1 MKKTVLLF
9 FLIISNITFSQVS
22 TVPTIPTALNEITI
36 KFDATGT
43 DLEDYTGDIYAH
55 TGVITSN
62 STNNKDWKYVIAG
75 WTENISKAKLTR
87 DKSNSNVYTL
97 VISPNVTTFY
107 GVPTTETITNL
118 AFVFRSSDTN
128 KQTVDLFVKLY
139 EEGLNI
145 TFTEPSNGSAYNKNT
160 SVNITAEA
168 SISADLELFV
178 NGVSKKTTTNTK
190 NISTSILLTSTGT
203 YTIKAVATS
212 GSETSETEI
221 SIYVKSPT
229 QNQTMPTG
237 VSNGFN
243 NNGDGTATFVLLAPD
258 KNDVLLIGDF
268 NNWTVNENYQ
278 LYKDGEYFWITLNS
292 LDADK
297 EYAYQYL
304 IDYEIKVADPY
315 SEKILDPWTDQYINE
330 GNYPN
335 LKEYPTNLTKGY
347 VSTFKINEETY
358 NWEVTDFTR
367 PNQDNLVIYELHVRD
382 FTISD
387 SFNEVLTKLD
397 YLEELGI
404 NAIELMPVNEFEGA
418 DSWGYNPALYFAL
431 DKAYGT
437 KNAFKKLV
445 DECHK
450 RGIAVLSDVV
460 FNHSYGQSPLV
471 QMYWDSANNK
481 PAANNPWYNTDH
493 NFVAN
498 TDAHWGSDFNHESP
512 YTISFFNEVL
522 EYWMTEYKID
532 GFRFDFTKGFS
543 NTIHN
548 SSDPWGGKYD
558 AKRIEILKNYA
569 DVVWNHSP
577 SNKPYVI
584 FEHLSDNLEE
594 TELANYGIML
604 WGNMN
609 HSYNENTMGYED
621 TNPSDGIKTDIS
633 WISYKNR
640 GWNNPNLIGYMES
653 HDEERLMYKNLQ
665 FGNSNGDYS
674 VKNLNTALARQ
685 ELAGMF
691 LFTIPGPK
699 MIWQFG
705 ELGYDISINEN
716 GRVGR
721 KPIKWEYKDNVN
733 RNQIYTTWATMIAFK
748 TKYPEVFNT
757 SDFTLNVGNLTK
769 SVVLKHPNFDVVIIG
784 NFDVTSKSIATNFSK
799 TGTWFEYFTGE
810 ENIVSSTTQSIT
822 LNPGEYKLYT
832 SKKILDPRGGT
843 ASDDSDKDGIADT
856 IDLCPNTPFGQSV
869 NTTGCPDFNI
879 AATNFTIEA
888 IGETCPDKNNG
899 QISITAT
906 ETYNYTVTIDGKKHN
921 FSNTTPLLVTGLE
934 PNTYDFCIEIV
945 GETYKQ
951 CYSVTIEEGAIVSGK
966 TTLNSKTAAIQI
978 TKGTAPFEVFVNNKL
993 VFNTYAP
1000 EFMVPIK
1007 QGDVVSV
1014 KTAVICEGIYSKKID
1029 LFEEIIA
1036 YPNPTQ
1042 GAFEIT
1048 LPTTKKEVII
1058 EIYNVQSQLISSKAY
1073 PILYGKV
1080 QLNLENNP
1088 IGLYFAKVHL
1098 EDTKLLKI
1106 VKQ

>member
-9 FLIISNITFSQVS
+9 FLIISNIAFAQVS
-22 TVPTIPTALNEITI
+22 TVPTIPTATSEITI

-43 DLEDYTGDIYAH
+43 GLEGYNGDVYAH
-55 TGVITSN
+55 TGVTVN
-62 STNNKDWKYVIAG
+62 GDRWQNVIAE
-75 WTENISKAKLTR
+75 WTVNTTKAKLTR
-87 DKSNSNVYTL
+87 TSTNNYELLITPDVYTFY
-97 VISPNVTTFY
+97 NVATS
-107 GVPTTETITNL
+107 ETISEFN
-118 AFVFRSSDTN
+118 FVFRSADGSQ
-128 KQTVDLFVKLY
+128 QTADIFVQIY

-145 TFTEPSNGSAYNKNT
+145 TFTEPSNGSAYNINT
-160 SVNITAEA
+160 SINITAEA
-168 SISADLELFV
+168 SVNADLELFV
-178 NGVSKKTTTNTK
+178 NGVSQKTATNTK
-190 NISTSILLTSTGT
+190 NISTSIILTSTGT
-203 YTIKAVATS
+203 YKIKATATS
-212 GSETSETEI
+212 GSETKETEI

-243 NNGDGTATFVLLAPD
+243 NNGDGTATFVLLAPN

-278 LYKDGEYFWITLNS
+278 LYKDGEHFWITLNN
-292 LDADK
+292 LDADT

-304 IDYEIKVADPY
+304 IDYNIKVADPY
-315 SEKILDPWTDQYINE
+315 SEKILDPWTDQYISD
-330 GNYPN
+330 GNYPD
-335 LKEYPTNLTKGY
+335 LKAYPTNLTEGY
-347 VSTFKINEETY
+347 VSTFKINETTY
-358 NWEVTDFTR
+358 NWQVADFTR
-367 PNQDNLVIYELHVRD
+367 PAQDNLIIYELHVRD
-382 FTISD
+382 FAVTD

-481 PAANNPWYNTDH
+481 PAADNPWYNTDH

-512 YTISFFNEVL
+512 YTVSFFNEVL
-522 EYWMTEYKID
+522 DYWMTEYKID

-543 NTIHN
+543 NTIHT
-548 SSDPWGGKYD
+548 SSDPWGGNYD

-569 DVVWNHSP
+569 DVVWDHSP
-577 SNKPYVI
+577 TNKPYVI
-584 FEHLSDNLEE
+584 FEHLATNTEE

-609 HSYNENTMGYED
+609 HNFNQNTMGFS
-621 TNPSDGIKTDIS
+621 SDTDIS

-665 FGNSNGDYS
+665 FGNVSGDYS
-674 VKNLNTALARQ
+674 VKNLTTALARQ

-705 ELGYDISINEN
+705 ELGYDISIDEN

-721 KPIKWEYKDNVN
+721 KPIKWEYKDDVN

-748 TKYPEVFNT
+748 TNYPEVFNT
-757 SDFTLNVGNLTK
+757 SDFTLNVGSLTK
-769 SVVLKHPNFDVVIIG
+769 SIVLKHSTFDVVIVG
-784 NFDVTSKSIATNFSK
+784 NFDVTSKSVTANFSK

-810 ENIVSSTTQSIT
+810 ENTVSNTTQSIT

-843 ASDDSDKDGIADT
+843 ALDDSDKDGVADT
-856 IDLCPNTPFGQSV
+856 VDLCPNTPLGQGV
-869 NTTGCPDFNI
+869 NPTTGCPYFTI
-879 AATNFTIEA
+879 AANNFTVEA

-899 QISITAT
+899 QISIAAI
-906 ETYNYTVTIDGKKHN
+906 EAYNYTATIDGKKYN
-921 FSNTTPLLVTGLE
+921 FSNNSPLLVTGLA
-934 PNTYDFCIEIV
+934 PKTYDFCIEIV

-951 CYSVTIEEGAIVSGK
+951 CYAVTIEEGVIVSGK

-978 TKGTAPFEVFVNNKL
+978 TEGTAPFEVFVNNSF

-1000 EFMVPIK
+1000 EFLVPIK
-1007 QGDVVSV
+1007 HGDVVAV
-1014 KTAVICEGIYSKKID
+1014 KTAVTCEGIYAKQID
-1029 LFEEIIA
+1029 LFEEIVA

-1042 GAFEIT
+1042 GAFEIV
-1048 LPTTKKEVII
+1048 LPTTKKEVTI
-1058 EIYNVQSQLISSKAY
+1058 EIYNVQSQLISSKNY
-1073 PILYGKV
+1073 PVLYGKV
-1080 QLNLENNP
+1080 QLNLENNSS
-1088 IGLYFAKVHL
+1088 GLYFAKVYL
-1098 EDTKLLKI
+1098 EDAKLLKI